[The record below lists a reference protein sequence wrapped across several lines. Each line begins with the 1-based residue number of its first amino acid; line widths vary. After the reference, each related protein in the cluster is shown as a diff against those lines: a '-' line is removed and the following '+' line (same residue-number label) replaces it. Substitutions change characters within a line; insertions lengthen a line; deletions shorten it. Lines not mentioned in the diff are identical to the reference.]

1 MSILEKNMT
10 GMDEVL
16 TLMNS
21 RRKSIL
27 INTYE
32 EERFQEDLRNI
43 LDEKSMEGFVWTITD
58 GLTNMK
64 TGEKVQKIYDP
75 VKLLDF
81 VDGYRKDE
89 EYVKA
94 VFVLKDFHDM
104 WNQFQAKRRLRDLLE
119 KKTNSYKPIILVT
132 PQLNIPM
139 ELEKL
144 ITVVTYELP
153 SRDQVEENLKAIE
166 NTLKNKGLEVPD
178 GRERVAIINA
188 LIGMTSNEIQN
199 VLKKSATKHRKIVLE
214 EIIAEKEQV
223 IKKTGLLEYVTKLGN
238 MDHVGGMDILKD
250 WFSDARYAFDHEAKT
265 YGVDPV
271 RGCVAAGFPGT
282 GKSLVAKSV
291 AHMWNLPLLKMNMS
305 DIMDSKV
312 GQSEKNI
319 DRALKLAEDVSPC
332 VLWIDEFEKALSGM
346 SSSDRSDGGTTSRVI
361 QSLLTWLSDKDA
373 PVFVIATANDITKL
387 PAELTRAGRFDEIF
401 FVSLPAQSER
411 EDIFKIHL
419 SKRGYN
425 ISNDM
430 ARKTNEFTEEQISRL
445 ASKSKDFTGAE
456 IEQVIA
462 EAGRRAYADFRKGN
476 RETHY
481 MKEEHILEQIERI
494 VPLSKRNPA
503 LLQELRDWAK
513 HSAKCASNEEH
524 QLIHGKQDT
533 GSSLFTI
540 DTPSNPFDH
549 LDFNETRGE

>member
-1 MSILEKNMT
+1 MEKNMS
-10 GMDEVL
+10 GINEVL

-27 INTYE
+27 VNTYE
-32 EERFQEDLRNI
+32 EERFHEDLITI
-43 LDEKSMEGFVWTITD
+43 LNEKDMEGFSWTITD
-58 GLTNMK
+58 GLTNIK
-64 TGEKVQKIYDP
+64 TREKVQKIYDP
-75 VKLLDF
+75 VKVLDYIEN
-81 VDGYRKDE
+81 YRSDE
-89 EYVKA
+89 EQVKA

-119 KKTNSYKPIILVT
+119 KQTSSYKPIILVT

-153 SRDQVEENLKAIE
+153 SREQVEENLKAIE
-166 NTLKNKGLEVPD
+166 NTLKRKGLDVPE

-188 LIGMTSNEIQN
+188 LIGMTANEIQN
-199 VLKKSATKHRKIVLE
+199 VLKKSATKHRNIVLD

-250 WFSDARYAFDHEAKT
+250 WFNDARYAFDHEAKT

-291 AHMWNLPLLKMNMS
+291 AHMWNLPLLKMNMG

-332 VLWIDEFEKALSGM
+332 VLWIDEFEKALAGM

-401 FVSLPAQSER
+401 FVSLPAQEER
-411 EDIFKIHL
+411 QDIYKIHL
-419 SKRGYN
+419 LKRGYN
-425 ISNDM
+425 VSNEVE
-430 ARKTNEFTEEQISRL
+430 RKSNEFTDDQIAHL
-445 ASKSKDFTGAE
+445 ATESKDFTGAE

-462 EAGRRAYADFRKGN
+462 EAGRRAYAEYRKGN

-481 MKEEHILEQIERI
+481 MTEDHILEQIKRI
-494 VPLSKRNPA
+494 VPLSKRNPD
-503 LLQELRDWAK
+503 LLRGLREWAK

-524 QLIHGKQDT
+524 ELIHGKQAAPILHTLD
-533 GSSLFTI
+533 LN
-540 DTPSNPFDH
+540 DDPFGQ
-549 LDFNETRGE
+549 LDFNEN

>member
-1 MSILEKNMT
+1 MPTLEKNMT
-10 GMDEVL
+10 GTNEVL

-32 EERFQEDLRNI
+32 EERFQEDLI
-43 LDEKSMEGFVWTITD
+43 TLLDEKEMEGFAWTITD
-58 GLTNMK
+58 GLTNIR
-64 TGEKVQKIYDP
+64 TGEQVQKIYDP
-75 VKLLDF
+75 VKVLDHI
-81 VDGYRKDE
+81 DSYKQGEDS
-89 EYVKA
+89 VKA

-119 KKTNSYKPIILVT
+119 KKSTSSYKPIILVT

-153 SRDQVEENLKAIE
+153 SRDQVEENLIAIE
-166 NTLKNKGLEVPD
+166 HTLKNNGLEVPD

-188 LIGMTSNEIQN
+188 LIGMTGDEIQN
-199 VLKKSATKHRKIVLE
+199 VLKKSATKHRKIVLD

-238 MDHVGGMDILKD
+238 MDQVGGMDILKD
-250 WFSDARYAFDHEAKT
+250 WFNDARYAFDHEAKT
-265 YGVDPV
+265 YGIDPV

-332 VLWIDEFEKALSGM
+332 VLWIDEFEKALAGM

-419 SKRGYN
+419 LKRGYS
-425 ISNDM
+425 ISSEMDLK
-430 ARKTNEFTEEQISRL
+430 ANEFDEEQISRL
-445 ASKSKDFTGAE
+445 AERAKGFTGAE

-462 EAGRRAYADFRKGN
+462 EAGRRAYAEFRKEN
-476 RETHY
+476 LETHY
-481 MKEEHILEQIERI
+481 MTEDHILEQIERI
-494 VPLSKRNPA
+494 VPLSKRNPE
-503 LLQELRDWAK
+503 LLQGLRDWAK
-513 HSAKCASNEEH
+513 HSAKCASSEEH
-524 QLIHGKQDT
+524 ELIHGKPE
-533 GSSLFTI
+533 SSPVLHTI
-540 DTPSNPFDH
+540 DVSNNPFDQ
-549 LDFNETRGE
+549 LDFGN